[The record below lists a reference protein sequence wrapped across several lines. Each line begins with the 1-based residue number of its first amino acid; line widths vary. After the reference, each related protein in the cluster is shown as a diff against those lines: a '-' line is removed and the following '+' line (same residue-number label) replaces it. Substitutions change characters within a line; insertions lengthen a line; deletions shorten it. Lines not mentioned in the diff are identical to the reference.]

1 MGIEIRR
8 PAEAELRA
16 AMEAAENAFGGTV
29 DDDEWARESQSLPVS
44 RTLAAYDGGRPVAL
58 AGAYQFD
65 LTIPGG
71 QIPCAGVT
79 WVGVLPSHRRRG
91 ILRDLMRRQL
101 DDVRS
106 WGEPIAALWASESL
120 IYGRFGYGLAVP
132 AVSMKADRS
141 RFALRSDSGPEG
153 SVRLVTA
160 DEAFELFPPVYER
173 IRAAR
178 AGMLTRSEHWWKQ
191 HRLADPESWRRG
203 SSHKFYAALQL
214 DGGCEGYALYR
225 VKSEW
230 EDGMSRG
237 EVQVVEAFATSARAE
252 RELWRFLFGI
262 DLTIRV
268 DSHYL
273 DPATSLLL
281 NVDDPRALGLRLTD
295 GVLSGCVLSWWNS
308 RGRTRLVRSRSGRLT
323 RSLRHSSSACC
334 FCSGFRCSLPPP
346 NRRSHPTLPP
356 SRPAPASGAQR
367 SWCRFVDLDAALR
380 ARSYGS
386 AEPLVLEVSDAFCPW
401 NAGRYRVGE
410 GAGRTEDDP
419 DLTLDVADLATAY
432 LGGFDV
438 NRLVHAGRAVEL
450 QDGAAEAATLLFRTE
465 LPPYCPEEF

>member
-203 SSHKFYAALQL
+203 SSHKFYAALDL

-295 GVLSGCVLSWWNS
+295 GV
-308 RGRTRLVRSRSGRLT
+308 
-323 RSLRHSSSACC
+323 
-334 FCSGFRCSLPPP
+334 
-346 NRRSHPTLPP
+346 
-356 SRPAPASGAQR
+356 
-367 SWCRFVDLDAALR
+367 WCRFVDLDAALR